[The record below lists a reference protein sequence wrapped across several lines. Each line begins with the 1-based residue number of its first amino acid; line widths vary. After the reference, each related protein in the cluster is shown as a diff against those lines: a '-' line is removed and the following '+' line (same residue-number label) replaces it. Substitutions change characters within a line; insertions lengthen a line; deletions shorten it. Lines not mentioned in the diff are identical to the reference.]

1 VIVSSAIRE
10 TNPELAAAKAAGLRV
25 LQRAELLAK
34 LMDMKEGIAIA
45 GTHGKTTTTSMA
57 AVTMESCGLDP
68 TYLIGGELN
77 DIGSGARQG
86 HGSYVLAEADE
97 SDASLLYL
105 NPKYAVVTNVEADHL
120 DFYDSIADIKK
131 VFKEFLN
138 KLPEDGRAIICAD
151 SPALVELLPEVTCSF
166 VTYGIEAEDA
176 DYRAVDIQTRGS
188 GSSFEVIKE
197 GRNLGKA
204 AIEQPGRH
212 NVANALAVI
221 VLALELGQPFEAVA
235 RGVGSFT
242 GVRRRFQVKGVVG
255 SITVVDD
262 YAHHPSE
269 VAATLNAAKAGG
281 WNKIVSVFQPHRYSR
296 TSLLS
301 EDFGAAFAEADR
313 VVVTDVY
320 GAGEEPLPGVD
331 GKLIVDSILEKEPF
345 KDVAYFPRKSD
356 ISGFIAATMNSG
368 DILLTMGAGDIWTL
382 GDIVLEEL
390 RELEDRNA

>member
-1 VIVSSAIRE
+1 
-10 TNPELAAAKAAGLRV
+10 
-25 LQRAELLAK
+25 
-34 LMDMKEGIAIA
+34 
-45 GTHGKTTTTSMA
+45 
-57 AVTMESCGLDP
+57 
-68 TYLIGGELN
+68 
-77 DIGSGARQG
+77 
-86 HGSYVLAEADE
+86 
-97 SDASLLYL
+97 
-105 NPKYAVVTNVEADHL
+105 
-120 DFYDSIADIKK
+120 
-131 VFKEFLN
+131 
-138 KLPEDGRAIICAD
+138 
-151 SPALVELLPEVTCSF
+151 
-166 VTYGIEAEDA
+166 
-176 DYRAVDIQTRGS
+176 
-188 GSSFEVIKE
+188 
-197 GRNLGKA
+197 LGKA